1 MKYRADSKRKAMR
14 KMAKKMTKFEYGR
27 AYKSECG
34 YEINVMVSRTENTVL
49 FKPFAGR
56 IGEPRFFRRK
66 VKVLKLRDGSKVEYC
81 KAQRHENGR
90 IFASDLY
97 DDYID
102 PTVEE
107 PEVIVTEKPEEENL
121 PYYYT
126 EEQLIALNRAKK
138 SSSTNAS
145 RQYIYQKLTLAT

>member
-1 MKYRADSKRKAMR
+1 
-14 KMAKKMTKFEYGR
+14 MAHKVTKFEYVR
-27 AYKSECG
+27 AYKSEGG
-34 YEINVMVSRTENTVL
+34 YEINVMVSHTENTVL

-66 VKVLKLRDGSKVEYC
+66 VKVLKLRDGSKVEY
-81 KAQRHENGR
+81 
-90 IFASDLY
+90 
-97 DDYID
+97 DDYIY

-121 PYYYT
+121 PHYT

-138 SSSTNAS
+138 SSSTNVS